1 MDAHSASRL
10 CSSVVVAEA
19 TAMLRFAPRFGRRLG
34 KTGLH
39 LSISRNHGGMG
50 PAFGNPGIKTFG
62 MMLLEASGKMQFAQ
76 APMGSALVDNDCQR
90 KVTLWHTCEK

>member
-39 LSISRNHGGMG
+39 LSVSRNHGDLG
-50 PAFGNPGIKTFG
+50 PVSGNPGIKTFG
-62 MMLLEASGKMQFAQ
+62 MMLPEASGRMQFAQ

>member
-1 MDAHSASRL
+1 
-10 CSSVVVAEA
+10 
-19 TAMLRFAPRFGRRLG
+19 
-34 KTGLH
+34 
-39 LSISRNHGGMG
+39 MG

-90 KVTLWHTCEK
+90 KVTPEHTCEK